1 MKTVAVVGTQWGDEG
16 KGKIV
21 DLLAEHADVVVRFQ
35 GGNNAAHTLV
45 VDGEKFVLRL
55 VPAGALH
62 PGKTCVIGNGTVV
75 NPFGLIEEIDGLK
88 RRSRLRD
95 DALLKLSY
103 DAHIVMPYHLAIDRA
118 REARL
123 GKAAIG
129 TTGFGIGPA
138 YEDKMSRM
146 GLRFAD
152 LLDFKDFTVRLKRNI
167 AEKNLYLKAVLK
179 AKPIDGKAL
188 VEAMKKARTRLMRYL
203 CDTGVFLDGAI
214 AQGKRVLFEGAHGT
228 MLDIDHGTYPYVTS
242 SSCIASAVFA
252 GSGIGPGSLDGVLGI
267 SKAYTTR
274 VGAGPF
280 PSEIV
285 GSLADAVREE
295 GVEFGSATG
304 RPRRI
309 GWFDAV
315 LARHAARV
323 NGLWGLAI
331 TKLDVLSGIDPL
343 KICVAYEIKGRRYDS
358 MPPGRGALARA
369 KPIFEEMPGWMDDLS
384 AARSMDDLPTNV
396 RRYLERISALT
407 RVKLAMAGVGAS
419 RDAAIVIEN
428 PFLA

>member
-75 NPFGLIEEIDGLK
+75 NPFGLLEEIDGLK

-152 LLDFKDFTVRLKRNI
+152 LLDFKDFTVKLKRNI

-179 AKPIDGKAL
+179 AKPIDGKTL
-188 VEAMKKARTRLMRYL
+188 VEAIKKARTRLMRYL
-203 CDTGVFLDGAI
+203 CDTGVFLDGQI

-228 MLDIDHGTYPYVTS
+228 MLDIDHGTYPFVTS

-252 GSGIGPGSLDGVLGI
+252 GTGIGPGSLDAVLGI

-280 PSEIV
+280 PSEIS

-331 TKLDVLSGIDPL
+331 TK
-343 KICVAYEIKGRRYDS
+343 
-358 MPPGRGALARA
+358 
-369 KPIFEEMPGWMDDLS
+369 
-384 AARSMDDLPTNV
+384 
-396 RRYLERISALT
+396 
-407 RVKLAMAGVGAS
+407 
-419 RDAAIVIEN
+419 
-428 PFLA
+428 